1 MMIVPAFLL
10 GFAQVA
16 RDFGIY
22 VIEVVDSCCLENEER
37 ESQATRPTPEAQ
49 ASGRFQMN
57 ER

>member
-1 MMIVPAFLL
+1 MIVPAFLL

-37 ESQATRPTPEAQ
+37 ESQATRPTRSTEHLR
-49 ASGRFQMN
+49 RFHMN